1 MMHFLAMSIIF
12 HSLYLFI
19 SLTTGR
25 VLVGWGDYSGNKSS
39 GSGRR
44 QSSVGQNTESKNPWQ
59 TLINAISLNTK
70 SKFYFSKTKESKNIS
85 MIVVRANSSEKI
97 THSFDS
103 SLIIELILLM
113 VHVISFFLEMVTT
126 TWWSFVLPWLF
137 WIDLIVYQ
145 INIDKFLNIF
155 NKCWPNSWICRQ

>member
-25 VLVGWGDYSGNKSS
+25 VLVGWGDYSGDKSS

-70 SKFYFSKTKESKNIS
+70 SRFYFSKTKESKNMS

-113 VHVISFFLEMVTT
+113 VHVISFFLEIVTT
-126 TWWSFVLPWLF
+126 TWWSSYYPDYFELT
-137 WIDLIVYQ
+137 
-145 INIDKFLNIF
+145 
-155 NKCWPNSWICRQ
+155 

>member
-1 MMHFLAMSIIF
+1 MMHFLAMSINF

-19 SLTTGR
+19 FLTTGR
-25 VLVGWGDYSGNKSS
+25 VLVGWGDYSGDKSS

-70 SKFYFSKTKESKNIS
+70 SRFYFSKTKESKNMS

-97 THSFDS
+97 THSFGS

-126 TWWSFVLPWLF
+126 TWWSLYYPDYFELT
-137 WIDLIVYQ
+137 
-145 INIDKFLNIF
+145 
-155 NKCWPNSWICRQ
+155 

>member
-25 VLVGWGDYSGNKSS
+25 VLVGWGDYSGDKSS

-70 SKFYFSKTKESKNIS
+70 SRFYFSKTKESKNMS

-97 THSFDS
+97 TQFWLQFDHWVD
-103 SLIIELILLM
+103 IIDGTCNFFFFGNGYNNL
-113 VHVISFFLEMVTT
+113 VI
-126 TWWSFVLPWLF
+126 FVLPWSF

>member
-25 VLVGWGDYSGNKSS
+25 VLVGWGDYSGDKSS

-70 SKFYFSKTKESKNIS
+70 SRFYFSKTKESKNMS

-113 VHVISFFLEMVTT
+113 VPVHVISFFLEIVTT
-126 TWWSFVLPWLF
+126 TWWSSYYPDYFELT
-137 WIDLIVYQ
+137 
-145 INIDKFLNIF
+145 
-155 NKCWPNSWICRQ
+155 

>member
-1 MMHFLAMSIIF
+1 MMHFLAMSIVF

-25 VLVGWGDYSGNKSS
+25 VLVGWGDYSGDKSS

-44 QSSVGQNTESKNPWQ
+44 QSSVWQNTESKNPWQ

-70 SKFYFSKTKESKNIS
+70 SRFYFSKTKESKNMS

-113 VHVISFFLEMVTT
+113 VHVISFFF
-126 TWWSFVLPWLF
+126 WKWLQQLG
-137 WIDLIVYQ
+137 DLCITLIILNWLNSISNKYWQ
-145 INIDKFLNIF
+145 I
-155 NKCWPNSWICRQ
+155 P

>member
-1 MMHFLAMSIIF
+1 MMHFLAMSINF

-19 SLTTGR
+19 FLTTGR
-25 VLVGWGDYSGNKSS
+25 VLVGWGDYSGDKSS

-70 SKFYFSKTKESKNIS
+70 SRFYFSKTKESKNMS

-97 THSFDS
+97 THSFGS

-113 VHVISFFLEMVTT
+113 VHVIFFLEMVTT
-126 TWWSFVLPWLF
+126 TWWSLYYPDYFELT
-137 WIDLIVYQ
+137 
-145 INIDKFLNIF
+145 
-155 NKCWPNSWICRQ
+155 

>member
-25 VLVGWGDYSGNKSS
+25 VLVGWGDYSGDKSS

-70 SKFYFSKTKESKNIS
+70 SRFYFSKTIKESKNMS

-126 TWWSFVLPWLF
+126 TWWSLYYPDYFELT
-137 WIDLIVYQ
+137 
-145 INIDKFLNIF
+145 
-155 NKCWPNSWICRQ
+155 

>member
-25 VLVGWGDYSGNKSS
+25 VLVGWGDYSGDKSS

-70 SKFYFSKTKESKNIS
+70 SRFYFSKTKESKNMS

-113 VHVISFFLEMVTT
+113 VHVSFFFGNGYNNLVI
-126 TWWSFVLPWLF
+126 FVLPWLF

>member
-1 MMHFLAMSIIF
+1 MMHFLAMSINF

-19 SLTTGR
+19 FLTTGR
-25 VLVGWGDYSGNKSS
+25 VLVGWGDYSGDKSS

-70 SKFYFSKTKESKNIS
+70 SRFYFSKTKESKNMS

-97 THSFDS
+97 THSFGS

-126 TWWSFVLPWLF
+126 TWWSLYYPDHFELT
-137 WIDLIVYQ
+137 
-145 INIDKFLNIF
+145 
-155 NKCWPNSWICRQ
+155 

>member
-1 MMHFLAMSIIF
+1 MMHFLAMSINF

-19 SLTTGR
+19 FLTTGR
-25 VLVGWGDYSGNKSS
+25 VLVGWGDYSGDKSS

-70 SKFYFSKTKESKNIS
+70 SRFYFSKTKESKNMS

-126 TWWSFVLPWLF
+126 TWWSLYYPDYFELT
-137 WIDLIVYQ
+137 
-145 INIDKFLNIF
+145 
-155 NKCWPNSWICRQ
+155 

>member
-25 VLVGWGDYSGNKSS
+25 VLDGWGDYSGDKSS
-39 GSGRR
+39 GSGRG

-59 TLINAISLNTK
+59 RLINAISLNTK
-70 SKFYFSKTKESKNIS
+70 SRFYFSKTKESKNMS

-103 SLIIELILLM
+103 SLIIELILMM
-113 VHVISFFLEMVTT
+113 VHVISFFLEIVTT
-126 TWWSFVLPWLF
+126 TWWSSYYPDYFELT
-137 WIDLIVYQ
+137 
-145 INIDKFLNIF
+145 
-155 NKCWPNSWICRQ
+155 

>member
-1 MMHFLAMSIIF
+1 MELNDDAFPSDVYYFPH
-12 HSLYLFI
+12 LFI

-25 VLVGWGDYSGNKSS
+25 VLVGWGDYSGDKSS

-70 SKFYFSKTKESKNIS
+70 SRFYFSKTKESKNMS

-113 VHVISFFLEMVTT
+113 VHVISFFF
-126 TWWSFVLPWLF
+126 WKWLQQLG
-137 WIDLIVYQ
+137 DLCITLIILNWLNSISNKYWQ
-145 INIDKFLNIF
+145 I
-155 NKCWPNSWICRQ
+155 P